1 MKCVLSYFAPCTIIM
16 NNMNE
21 NQQREQDQLWV
32 QHLMRSY
39 HTNDPNEAR
48 HRQKQHVE
56 RETRAQKLLCRQ
68 EEHASLRATQNFSH
82 VFQDK
87 FTGEL
92 KEYLIQQEALLMEK
106 EQEKLRIQR
115 HMQEEIDEAVIR
127 TRLLMEQQMMRTPVN
142 RDWEAENEELLTK
155 MTELPVLRET
165 EIKETNCPVCFDE
178 LGETGKTVLKCG
190 HPICVSCFTQ
200 QILRATAVKNLDKC
214 ECAICKVNFIK

>member
-1 MKCVLSYFAPCTIIM
+1 
-16 NNMNE
+16 
-21 NQQREQDQLWV
+21 
-32 QHLMRSY
+32 MRSY

-56 RETRAQKLLCRQ
+56 RETRTQKWLGRQ

>member
-1 MKCVLSYFAPCTIIM
+1 MFYLILQPVSSIM

-21 NQQREQDQLWV
+21 NQQPEQDQLWE

-48 HRQKQHVE
+48 YRQKQHLQ
-56 RETRAQKLLCRQ
+56 RETQAQQWLGRQ

>member
-1 MKCVLSYFAPCTIIM
+1 MFYLIATKTITM
-16 NNMNE
+16 NNINE
-21 NQQREQDQLWV
+21 IQQEEPWV
-32 QHLMRSY
+32 QNLMRSY

-48 HRQKQHVE
+48 HRQKQHLE
-56 RETRAQKLLCRQ
+56 RETRTQKWLGRQ

-155 MTELPVLRET
+155 MMELPVLRET
-165 EIKETNCPVCFDE
+165 EVNETNCPICFDE

-190 HPICVSCFTQ
+190 HPVCVSCFMQ
-200 QILRATAVKNLDKC
+200 QILRATALKKLDKC

>member
-1 MKCVLSYFAPCTIIM
+1 MPRTM

-21 NQQREQDQLWV
+21 IQQSEQEEQWV

-48 HRQKQHVE
+48 NRQKQHLE
-56 RETRAQKLLCRQ
+56 RETQAQKWQIRQ
-68 EEHASLRATQNFSH
+68 EEHASLRATHNFPH

-106 EQEKLRIQR
+106 EQEQIRIQR
-115 HMQEEIDEAVIR
+115 HMQEEIDETEAR
-127 TRLLMEQQMMRTPVN
+127 THLQMMRGAPENN
-142 RDWEAENEELLTK
+142 RDWEAQNEELLTK
-155 MTELPVLRET
+155 MVELPVLRET
-165 EIKETNCPVCFDE
+165 EVNETNCPICFDE

-190 HPICVSCFTQ
+190 HPVCVSCFMQ
-200 QILRATAVKNLDKC
+200 QILRATALKKLDKC

>member
-1 MKCVLSYFAPCTIIM
+1 
-16 NNMNE
+16 MNE
-21 NQQREQDQLWV
+21 RQEQMGEQDQMWE
-32 QHLMRSY
+32 QHLMQSY

-48 HRQKQHVE
+48 HRQKQHLQ
-56 RETRAQKLLCRQ
+56 RETQVQKWQMRH
-68 EEHASLRATQNFSH
+68 EEHASLRATQNFPH

-106 EQEKLRIQR
+106 EQEQLRIQR
-115 HMQEEIDEAVIR
+115 HMQEEIDEAEIR
-127 TRLLMEQQMMRTPVN
+127 ARLLMEQQMMRTPVN

-165 EIKETNCPVCFDE
+165 EIKETNCPICFDE